1 MIRHLD
7 PTAAS
12 ARSTRLA
19 YLLVALFV
27 FAPTPG
33 QMAHAQIAEDESED
47 DELGLPDV
55 GPPIREMTPAGLK
68 RHDLYWADKRKVD
81 AIQKRDF
88 LKDGRHEFTLHTGVI
103 PNDEFYTYVAM
114 GLRYSYFFA
123 EDIGMEIWGTYEHAL
138 KTDFEELLEQR
149 AEDLLKVE
157 VPQSVMLL
165 AGVNAVW
172 SPIHGKF
179 AMFDS
184 TLVHFDVY
192 LSMGAGFILTQIRD
206 LVGTEEGLE
215 PDMAGNVGFGFRVFL
230 SDWISIRTDM
240 RQYFYP
246 AWDPQ
251 GEATSKV
258 AHPFEVTLGVS
269 LWTAAPE

>member
-157 VPQSVMLL
+157 VPQSVMLGRSQR
-165 AGVNAVW
+165 GVEPN
-172 SPIHGKF
+172 PR
-179 AMFDS
+179 
-184 TLVHFDVY
+184 
-192 LSMGAGFILTQIRD
+192 QIRD
-206 LVGTEEGLE
+206 VRIYARPLRRLSLHGSRVH
-215 PDMAGNVGFGFRVFL
+215 PDADSR
-230 SDWISIRTDM
+230 
-240 RQYFYP
+240 
-246 AWDPQ
+246 
-251 GEATSKV
+251 
-258 AHPFEVTLGVS
+258 LGRHRGG
-269 LWTAAPE
+269 P